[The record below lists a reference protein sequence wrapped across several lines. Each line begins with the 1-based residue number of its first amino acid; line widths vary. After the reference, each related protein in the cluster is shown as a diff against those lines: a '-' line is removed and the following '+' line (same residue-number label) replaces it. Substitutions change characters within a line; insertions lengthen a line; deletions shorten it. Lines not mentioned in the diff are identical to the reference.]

1 VPATG
6 GYYGYGLGVAKG
18 QIPLGEVRGH
28 FGAGPGFVTVVSHV
42 HAKEI
47 TVAALSS
54 GDADL
59 RLLTVL
65 LAEAALEA
73 D

>member
-1 VPATG
+1 VP
-6 GYYGYGLGVAKG
+6 
-18 QIPLGEVRGH
+18 
-28 FGAGPGFVTVVSHV
+28 
-42 HAKEI
+42 AKEI

-59 RLLTVL
+59 RLLTTL
-65 LAEAALEA
+65 LTQAALEA